1 MARELNEKVWIW
13 AQGLW
18 VLQIRLYTS
27 HRVKLLNR
35 ELQLMKTWCIS
46 SRWSIVVGPVSR
58 QRGDCQAVGVE
69 VSHQKAR
76 TRALRR
82 RLGDQW
88 SVSARRLHG
97 ARGSVAAWARCRTA
111 QWRSAQQSDVKSM
124 WSRPQ
129 AANRPKRKALRNLP
143 MFPNIKYWNSAPCR
157 GPTMTSTCTRN
168 TCMIPQLSTSM
179 KTTRQL
185 TFRSASS
192 QPNYKA
198 ENIIS

>member
-97 ARGSVAAWARCRTA
+97 AQRSVAAWVRCRTA
-111 QWRSAQQSDVKSM
+111 QWWSAQQSDVKSTTGCKQTQKK
-124 WSRPQ
+124 S
-129 AANRPKRKALRNLP
+129 PKK
-143 MFPNIKYWNSAPCR
+143 SAHV
-157 GPTMTSTCTRN
+157 S
-168 TCMIPQLSTSM
+168 
-179 KTTRQL
+179 
-185 TFRSASS
+185 
-192 QPNYKA
+192 
-198 ENIIS
+198 